1 LPTGFMLSIG
11 HRTSRT
17 VTTII
22 NLTQKD
28 NFMTQANKGDRV
40 KINFTGR
47 LEDGTVFDSTAADSP
62 AGEEGPLELVIGDE
76 EFFIPVEAALIGMA
90 PGEKKTVNVPSDD
103 AFGDYD
109 GEYVFTIDRSQLPDD
124 LQPETGMELE
134 LTDENDQSLV
144 VTVTEVTDKTITF
157 DANHPLAGEDLVF
170 DIELVEIV

>member
-1 LPTGFMLSIG
+1 MLVIG
-11 HRTSRT
+11 QWSSRAAP
-17 VTTII
+17 TII
-22 NLTQKD
+22 TLTQKD

-62 AGEEGPLELVIGDE
+62 AGGEGPLELVIGDE